1 MGKNKMANEAKK
13 NIMQKELCA
22 QKFMCFMGL
31 TNQWGRGGVP
41 KVHVSM

>member
-1 MGKNKMANEAKK
+1 MGKNKIANEAKK
-13 NIMQKELCA
+13 EYYAKRVPKNS
-22 QKFMCFMGL
+22 CFMSL